1 VGENPKLL
9 RRVIP
14 GLIVGMLVVAPSAG
28 GVPGDPTPPEISPTV
43 TGTLGLNGWYRSNV
57 TVNWTIV
64 DTESI
69 ILGTDCVLATTL
81 SVDTAGHKITCR
93 AWSDGGE
100 TSKSVTI
107 KLDKTYP
114 AATPVPSRPADANNW
129 YNRPLA
135 VSFLGRDDMSGIESC
150 SSALYGG
157 PDNASAAV
165 SGSCRDFAGN
175 VTGAAFPFKYDAT
188 PPTLFAV
195 TATRANRAA
204 ELAWR
209 KSSDTQRVEVWRAP
223 GRGGAG
229 ESIVHQGADA
239 GFRDTGLV
247 VGRKYEYRIAGL
259 DDAANRSEQKLDF
272 IATGALLSPA
282 PAEPVTAPPNLA
294 WTPVKGAS
302 YYNVQLIRG
311 RKVFSA
317 WPARPSLRLR
327 RTWTLNGRRHR
338 LRPGAYRW
346 YVWPGYGRIKA
357 ARYGKLLGSSTFVV
371 AG

>member
-1 VGENPKLL
+1 VGGNPRLL
-9 RRVIP
+9 RSVIAGLVAGVLILAP
-14 GLIVGMLVVAPSAG
+14 GANGSAPVITPVIYGTLGANGWYVSNVTINWTFDGPVEWSSSGCSADTVKDDTAGKIYTCSAIRDGFTTTVTKTIKVDKTAPSASA
-28 GVPGDPTPPEISPTV
+28 VPARPPDA
-43 TGTLGLNGWYRSNV
+43 NGWYNRAL
-57 TVNWTIV
+57 TVAFSGS
-64 DTESI
+64 D
-69 ILGTDCVLATTL
+69 AT
-81 SVDTAGHKITCR
+81 
-93 AWSDGGE
+93 
-100 TSKSVTI
+100 
-107 KLDKTYP
+107 
-114 AATPVPSRPADANNW
+114 
-129 YNRPLA
+129 
-135 VSFLGRDDMSGIESC
+135 SGLESC
-150 SSALYGG
+150 STANYGG
-157 PDNASAAV
+157 PDNVTAIV
-165 SGSCRDFAGN
+165 SGSCRDNAGN
-175 VTGAAFPFKYDAT
+175 LTAAAFSFKYDAT

-195 TATRANRAA
+195 TATRANRSA

-223 GRGGAG
+223 GVGGAG
-229 ESIVHQGADA
+229 ESVVHQGADA

-247 VGRKYEYRIAGL
+247 VGRKYEYRVAGL
-259 DDAANRSEQKLDF
+259 DEAANRSEQKLDF

-282 PAEPVTAPPNLA
+282 PAEPVTAPPNLV

>member
-1 VGENPKLL
+1 LVLVGALL
-9 RRVIP
+9 A
-14 GLIVGMLVVAPSAG
+14 MLLVTPQASA
-28 GVPGDPTPPEISPTV
+28 DPPEITV
-43 TGTLGLNGWYRSNV
+43 TVFGTLGSNGWYRSSV
-57 TVNWTIV
+57 TVNWTV
-64 DTESI
+64 VGAEVSSGCD
-69 ILGTDCVLATTL
+69 AQTL
-81 SVDTAGHKITCR
+81 SADTAGTKITCS
-93 AWSDGGE
+93 ATSGGDQ
-100 TSKSVTI
+100 TIKSVTI

-114 AATPVPSRPADANNW
+114 SAVPVPSRPADANNW
-129 YNRPLA
+129 YNRALA
-135 VSFLGRDDMSGIESC
+135 VSFSGRDDMSGIESC
-150 SSALYGG
+150 SSAVYAG
-157 PDNASAAV
+157 PDNAAAALA
-165 SGSCRDFAGN
+165 GTCRDFAGN
-175 VTGAAFPFKYDAT
+175 VTGGSFAFKYDAT
-188 PPTLFAV
+188 APTLFAV

-204 ELAWR
+204 VLAWR

-229 ESIVHQGADA
+229 ESLIHQGADA

-282 PAEPVTAPPNLA
+282 PAEPVTAPPDLV